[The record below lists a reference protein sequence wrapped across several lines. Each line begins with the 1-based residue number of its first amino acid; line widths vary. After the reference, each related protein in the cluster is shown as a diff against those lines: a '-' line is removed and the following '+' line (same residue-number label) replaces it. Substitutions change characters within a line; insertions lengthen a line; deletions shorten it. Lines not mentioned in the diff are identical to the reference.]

1 MRVSAPIGK
10 WIAKLYKDHDQFVD
24 NLLEDYNLNHS
35 EANLLIYLYKDGD
48 GISQN
53 KLKENLGVDKAT
65 ISRAIYS
72 LIDKNYLKKR
82 KSPADARVNLI
93 YLTEKAEAVKE
104 EINDIYQQ
112 WFQIFINK
120 IGEKEAKRVLD
131 NLEKMYE
138 IVQNKE

>member
-1 MRVSAPIGK
+1 
-10 WIAKLYKDHDQFVD
+10 L
-24 NLLEDYNLNHS
+24 
-35 EANLLIYLYKDGD
+35 
-48 GISQN
+48 
-53 KLKENLGVDKAT
+53 T
-65 ISRAIYS
+65 IR
-72 LIDKNYLKKR
+72 
-82 KSPADARVNLI
+82 
-93 YLTEKAEAVKE
+93 EAVKE

>member
-1 MRVSAPIGK
+1 M
-10 WIAKLYKDHDQFVD
+10 
-24 NLLEDYNLNHS
+24 
-35 EANLLIYLYKDGD
+35 
-48 GISQN
+48 
-53 KLKENLGVDKAT
+53 GVDKAT

-72 LIDKNYLKKR
+72 LIDKNYFKKR
-82 KSPADARVNLI
+82 KSPADGRVNLI

>member
-1 MRVSAPIGK
+1 MSAIIFIKLVESATKLKRGVIMRVSAPIEK

-82 KSPADARVNLI
+82 KSPADGRVNLI
-93 YLTEKAEAVKE
+93 YLTEKAEAVK
-104 EINDIYQQ
+104 
-112 WFQIFINK
+112 K
-120 IGEKEAKRVLD
+120 KLKEYL
-131 NLEKMYE
+131 
-138 IVQNKE
+138 II